1 MGFRVIRGACKKGRP
16 WKASW
21 FWFPV
26 IALRESLLLRTGCR
40 REALWVYTAD
50 FSRGDYPERLTAVRA
65 FLAG

>member
-1 MGFRVIRGACKKGRP
+1 MEGK
-16 WKASW
+16 
-21 FWFPV
+21 
-26 IALRESLLLRTGCR
+26 LRESLLLRTGCR